1 MSFYRYAMT
10 TGSGFA
16 ESGGVEQPSLNAAK
30 AHAMELAI
38 QYLSAVDG
46 EFWEESGWQLD
57 LMDEHGTI
65 LSTLMIHGVN
75 APASGRFKAEDAA

>member
-30 AHAMELAI
+30 AHAVE
-38 QYLSAVDG
+38 
-46 EFWEESGWQLD
+46 
-57 LMDEHGTI
+57 
-65 LSTLMIHGVN
+65 
-75 APASGRFKAEDAA
+75 